1 MEIKKLT
8 VDDCD
13 QYGKELIRYIF
24 ESNNHCNY
32 ITRYTMDDAENKVEE
47 MKNYIQNNKAIVYG
61 AVEDDVLLGF
71 VWGYEYPFRE
81 DVNRLYVSI
90 IHIDAAY
97 RSRGIG
103 DLILSALEKEAA
115 DKGYHAVFLHT
126 EAFNDGAIR
135 FYHKQGFEKERIQL
149 VKKLDLSEK
158 PENFGGGYRVTA
170 EYAMKYAEQFAH
182 MYLEN
187 IRTHILMDSFQ
198 YTEAEKK
205 IANMILYIRD
215 EKAVVYCVTDESNAP
230 VGMLWA
236 HPYLIN
242 EEERMH
248 VSVPVVMSE
257 HRRKNY
263 AAQMY
268 EAMYSD
274 MKQMGLDTV
283 YTNVDAI
290 NQTSLLFHY
299 KQGFEDE
306 MYQFVKVINR
316 NLKYNN
322 IQN

>member
-1 MEIKKLT
+1 
-8 VDDCD
+8 
-13 QYGKELIRYIF
+13 
-24 ESNNHCNY
+24 
-32 ITRYTMDDAENKVEE
+32 
-47 MKNYIQNNKAIVYG
+47 
-61 AVEDDVLLGF
+61 
-71 VWGYEYPFRE
+71 
-81 DVNRLYVSI
+81 
-90 IHIDAAY
+90 
-97 RSRGIG
+97 
-103 DLILSALEKEAA
+103 
-115 DKGYHAVFLHT
+115 
-126 EAFNDGAIR
+126 
-135 FYHKQGFEKERIQL
+135 
-149 VKKLDLSEK
+149 
-158 PENFGGGYRVTA
+158 
-170 EYAMKYAEQFAH
+170 MKYAEQFAH